1 VLNLV
6 NAYSPRQTGKSLI
19 ELMVATTVGCIVL
32 GSVAQ
37 LMLAGQRSATTQA
50 DKQMLHHALYRTL
63 DYLKRDIKRAGFND
77 AESMALQ
84 LLGADSVLELQVT
97 SDPNFNFSQ
106 LEYVYKIDANHY
118 EHVEISNNPS
128 ANTMSICRKTTT
140 YLPEKSSCP
149 ARFSLLDKQQIH
161 VTTFNIT
168 SIPMVTSGASASL
181 LEIELGL
188 RSLATSN
195 SITDSIF
202 VAQRNSQ

>member
-1 VLNLV
+1 
-6 NAYSPRQTGKSLI
+6 
-19 ELMVATTVGCIVL
+19 
-32 GSVAQ
+32 
-37 LMLAGQRSATTQA
+37 
-50 DKQMLHHALYRTL
+50 
-63 DYLKRDIKRAGFND
+63 
-77 AESMALQ
+77 
-84 LLGADSVLELQVT
+84 
-97 SDPNFNFSQ
+97 
-106 LEYVYKIDANHY
+106 
-118 EHVEISNNPS
+118 
-128 ANTMSICRKTTT
+128 MSICRKTTT

-149 ARFSLLDKQQIH
+149 ALFSLLDKQQIH